1 MAKGSFVTKT
11 PLIYGGCVGWMDGKD
26 TSIITSSGGSVSR
39 IENKADPQNP
49 FTQPTGLNQPTTQA
63 TTIAG
68 NNVITFDGS
77 NDYLLCNSL
86 SSAFTGSDTPFSA
99 FAVYR
104 PATTA
109 GQQAVFCAGN
119 SGTALRQVM
128 HDYGTGSAF
137 RIFKRDDATTQAIA
151 TTSLSPVSTPVMMS
165 MSCAGTTLKAW
176 KDGTSFYNG
185 AFDIGVTTLNTFTLG
200 CRAAAALNNFFSGD
214 IAEIIIYNRGLSDVE
229 VDIIENYLGNKWG
242 IAIS

>member
-1 MAKGSFVTKT
+1 MTIF
-11 PLIYGGCVGWMDGKD
+11 PLTQVPLTMPGCVGWFDAAD
-26 TSIITSSGGSVSR
+26 VSTITSSGGLVSNVR
-39 IENKADPQNP
+39 NKADAQKP
-49 FTQPTGLNQPTTQA
+49 FTQPTGGNQPTTQA

-68 NNVITFDGS
+68 NNVVTFDGS
-77 NDYLLCNSL
+77 SDYLLCNSL
-86 SSAFTGSDTPFSA
+86 SSAFTGSDTPVSA

-104 PATTA
+104 PTTTG

-137 RIFKRDDATTQAIA
+137 RIFKRDDATTQVIA
-151 TTSLSPVSTPVMMS
+151 STSLSPVSTPVIMS

-176 KDGTSFYNG
+176 QNGTSFYNG
-185 AFDIGVTTLNTFTLG
+185 AFDVGVTTLNTFTLG
-200 CRAAAALNNFFSGD
+200 CRAAAALNNFFGGD
-214 IAEIIIYNRGLSDVE
+214 IAEIIIYSRGLSDVE
-229 VDIIENYLGNKWG
+229 VDTIENYLGNKWG

>member
-1 MAKGSFVTKT
+1 MAKGSYINKT
-11 PLIYGGCVGWMDGKD
+11 PILIPSCAAWFDGDD
-26 TSIITSSGGSVSR
+26 TSTITAPSNQVSSWSDKSG
-39 IENKADPQNP
+39 NAKNA
-49 FTQPTGLNQPTTQA
+49 TQTITANQPLTGVSTM
-63 TTIAG
+63 AG
-68 NNVITFDGS
+68 KNVLTFDGS
-77 NDYLLCNSL
+77 SDYLLCNAL
-86 SSAFTGSDTPFSA
+86 ASAFTGNDTPVSA

-119 SGTALRQVM
+119 SSTALRQVM

-137 RIFKRDDATTQAIA
+137 RIFKRDDAMAQVIA

-176 KDGTSFYNG
+176 KDGASFYNG
-185 AFDIGVTTLNTFTLG
+185 AFDVGVTTLNTFTLG

-214 IAEIIIYNRGLSDVE
+214 IAEIIIYSRGLSDAE
-229 VDIIENYLGNKWG
+229 VNSIQVYLSNKWG
-242 IAIS
+242 ISLA